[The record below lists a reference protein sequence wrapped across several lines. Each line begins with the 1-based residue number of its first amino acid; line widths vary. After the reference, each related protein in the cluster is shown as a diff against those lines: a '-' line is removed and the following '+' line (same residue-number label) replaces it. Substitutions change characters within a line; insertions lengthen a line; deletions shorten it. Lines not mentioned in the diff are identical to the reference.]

1 MTAFPLFIELENKP
15 CLVLGGGNVALR
27 KVKTLL
33 KYGAGVTVWAKDFLE
48 DFKELEAAGSVKC
61 VERTLLFSICDEAL
75 DKFTM
80 VICATND
87 AALNHT
93 VCEMA
98 KQRHIW
104 VNSATDKEDSNF
116 IFPAVVVRGNISVGV
131 SSSSKTPSLT
141 KHVRTKIDALLPAWY
156 ADFENRLKEL
166 RQMVGQELP
175 TQVMRRDF
183 MTAVTAYGAAHQ
195 GDISDAVVQEIF
207 ASVRNN
213 S

>member
-156 ADFENRLKEL
+156 ADLENRLKEL
-166 RQMVGQELP
+166 RQMAGQELP

>member
-156 ADFENRLKEL
+156 ADFENRLNEL